1 MQALHV
7 ETDFN
12 ASGFF
17 TINNSV
23 SYNVKFQIIL
33 WKFPVVTKKNLSIY
47 FSQIATTIVTFLV
60 ILIQFRQLD
69 DIISTQ

>member
-1 MQALHV
+1 MQALHK

-23 SYNVKFQIIL
+23 SYNVKFNYTMEISSCN
-33 WKFPVVTKKNLSIY
+33 KKSFKIFTDYNDSHHV
-47 FSQIATTIVTFLV
+47 SGDPNTIP
-60 ILIQFRQLD
+60 
-69 DIISTQ
+69 ST